1 MLKTAV
7 DTNINLKVANVY
19 KPLWKNAKRRNYI
32 YGGRGS
38 GKSHDVAEYCLFR
51 AYQAK
56 IKVLCTRELQNS
68 IADSVYSLLKNKI
81 TDMKLDFFF
90 TVYKDRIV
98 GNNGSEFIFKGI
110 HNNVSE
116 IKSME
121 NISIAWLEESQS
133 LSRESID
140 VIVPTIRA
148 PGSILIFT
156 FNPYKDNDPIYME
169 MKNATEDDLV
179 IKANYSDNPWFPEEL
194 RLEMER
200 DKKNDYQKYLWVWEG
215 ECLGLSD
222 AQIFRGKYVIENFE
236 TPKNADFHFGADW
249 GFACLEGNT
258 LVTTNKGLKKLRDI
272 KVGDHVL
279 TRQGYKKVLATK
291 NKGLKKVF
299 DLDCGYGK
307 RIIVTGDHKIYTSDG
322 WKRVDELGARET
334 LCETKLSLMGAFIN
348 AIRTVS
354 TRIISTGKKAKTEKT
369 AYASFTG
376 IFTNIIKGLFLKVT
390 SFTTLTV
397 ILLITVLKT
406 LCALPL
412 LSIVSSIS
420 SLNFT
425 KKKLQLQDDCT
436 DIQKRTGQNEE
447 KNQSLL
453 YKLKEE
459 YAKNVEKALQ
469 LRTYIKSFVVQSA
482 ENTVIK
488 EIAKKSVLVKY
499 AVKSL
504 WQQLTN
510 TKKLVLK
517 NVHINL
523 QPLTEEREVFD
534 IAVEDCHEFVANGVL
549 VHNCDPTTLVRSF
562 IVGNDLYIDMCAGKV
577 GCDLEDTPSLFNEVQ
592 GSSIYP
598 IYADSARPET
608 ISFMRSKHYNV
619 IAAEKWNGSVE
630 DGIQYLRSFSCI
642 HIHERCK
649 AVAEEFDLYQYKVDR
664 QTGEVLRVPVDKFN
678 HYIDAIRYSLTV
690 SMRSANNGKVYD
702 NFRVENICKD
712 ERASGD
718 VYLGTFALPGRILW
732 VSACVISGEIKIL
745 DAFSQSVIDFKA
757 VKDKYPDCN
766 LVWMPYTTLKDI
778 QQNYVDDC
786 VDNDIEPA
794 VPGILPAEGEGTKLV
809 NDLFDRH
816 SLSIMES
823 AWTLISCLNERVFLA
838 DGKIERSSKEQENAR
853 FCKTFEYLVWRIMG
867 RLQNE

>member
-51 AYQAK
+51 AYQSK

-81 TDMKLDFFF
+81 VDMHLDFFF

-222 AQIFRGKYVIENFE
+222 AQIFRGKYVVENFE

-249 GFACLEGNT
+249 GFAN
-258 LVTTNKGLKKLRDI
+258 
-272 KVGDHVL
+272 
-279 TRQGYKKVLATK
+279 
-291 NKGLKKVF
+291 
-299 DLDCGYGK
+299 
-307 RIIVTGDHKIYTSDG
+307 
-322 WKRVDELGARET
+322 
-334 LCETKLSLMGAFIN
+334 
-348 AIRTVS
+348 
-354 TRIISTGKKAKTEKT
+354 
-369 AYASFTG
+369 
-376 IFTNIIKGLFLKVT
+376 
-390 SFTTLTV
+390 
-397 ILLITVLKT
+397 
-406 LCALPL
+406 
-412 LSIVSSIS
+412 
-420 SLNFT
+420 
-425 KKKLQLQDDCT
+425 
-436 DIQKRTGQNEE
+436 
-447 KNQSLL
+447 
-453 YKLKEE
+453 
-459 YAKNVEKALQ
+459 
-469 LRTYIKSFVVQSA
+469 
-482 ENTVIK
+482 
-488 EIAKKSVLVKY
+488 
-499 AVKSL
+499 
-504 WQQLTN
+504 
-510 TKKLVLK
+510 
-517 NVHINL
+517 
-523 QPLTEEREVFD
+523 
-534 IAVEDCHEFVANGVL
+534 
-549 VHNCDPTTLVRSF
+549 DPTTLVRSF

-664 QTGEVLRVPVDKFN
+664 QTGEVLRIPVDKFN

-690 SMRSANNGKVYD
+690 PMRSANNGKVYD

-712 ERASGD
+712 EKASGD

-766 LVWMPYTTLKDI
+766 LIWMPYTTLKDI

-853 FCKTFEYLVWRIMG
+853 FCRTFEYLVWRIMG

>member
-19 KPLWKNAKRRNYI
+19 KPLWKNARRRNYI

-51 AYQAK
+51 AYQSK

-81 TDMKLDFFF
+81 TDMHLDFFF

-156 FNPYKDNDPIYME
+156 FNPYKDNDPIYVE

-222 AQIFRGKYVIENFE
+222 AQIFRGKYVVENFE

-249 GFACLEGNT
+249 GFAN
-258 LVTTNKGLKKLRDI
+258 
-272 KVGDHVL
+272 
-279 TRQGYKKVLATK
+279 
-291 NKGLKKVF
+291 
-299 DLDCGYGK
+299 
-307 RIIVTGDHKIYTSDG
+307 
-322 WKRVDELGARET
+322 
-334 LCETKLSLMGAFIN
+334 
-348 AIRTVS
+348 
-354 TRIISTGKKAKTEKT
+354 
-369 AYASFTG
+369 
-376 IFTNIIKGLFLKVT
+376 
-390 SFTTLTV
+390 
-397 ILLITVLKT
+397 
-406 LCALPL
+406 
-412 LSIVSSIS
+412 
-420 SLNFT
+420 
-425 KKKLQLQDDCT
+425 
-436 DIQKRTGQNEE
+436 
-447 KNQSLL
+447 
-453 YKLKEE
+453 
-459 YAKNVEKALQ
+459 
-469 LRTYIKSFVVQSA
+469 
-482 ENTVIK
+482 
-488 EIAKKSVLVKY
+488 
-499 AVKSL
+499 
-504 WQQLTN
+504 
-510 TKKLVLK
+510 
-517 NVHINL
+517 
-523 QPLTEEREVFD
+523 
-534 IAVEDCHEFVANGVL
+534 
-549 VHNCDPTTLVRSF
+549 DPTTLVRSF

-664 QTGEVLRVPVDKFN
+664 QTGEVLRIPVDKFN

-690 SMRSANNGKVYD
+690 PMRSANNGKVYD
-702 NFRVENICKD
+702 NFRIENICKD
-712 ERASGD
+712 EKASGD

-778 QQNYVDDC
+778 QQNYVYDC

-823 AWTLISCLNERVFLA
+823 AWTVISCLNERVFLA
-838 DGKIERSSKEQENAR
+838 DGKIERSSKEQENTR
-853 FCKTFEYLVWRIMG
+853 FCRTFEYLVWRIMG

>member
-51 AYQAK
+51 AYQSK

-222 AQIFRGKYVIENFE
+222 AQIFRGKYVVENFE

-249 GFACLEGNT
+249 GFAN
-258 LVTTNKGLKKLRDI
+258 
-272 KVGDHVL
+272 
-279 TRQGYKKVLATK
+279 
-291 NKGLKKVF
+291 
-299 DLDCGYGK
+299 
-307 RIIVTGDHKIYTSDG
+307 
-322 WKRVDELGARET
+322 
-334 LCETKLSLMGAFIN
+334 
-348 AIRTVS
+348 
-354 TRIISTGKKAKTEKT
+354 
-369 AYASFTG
+369 
-376 IFTNIIKGLFLKVT
+376 
-390 SFTTLTV
+390 
-397 ILLITVLKT
+397 
-406 LCALPL
+406 
-412 LSIVSSIS
+412 
-420 SLNFT
+420 
-425 KKKLQLQDDCT
+425 
-436 DIQKRTGQNEE
+436 
-447 KNQSLL
+447 
-453 YKLKEE
+453 
-459 YAKNVEKALQ
+459 
-469 LRTYIKSFVVQSA
+469 
-482 ENTVIK
+482 
-488 EIAKKSVLVKY
+488 
-499 AVKSL
+499 
-504 WQQLTN
+504 
-510 TKKLVLK
+510 
-517 NVHINL
+517 
-523 QPLTEEREVFD
+523 
-534 IAVEDCHEFVANGVL
+534 
-549 VHNCDPTTLVRSF
+549 DPTTLVRSF

-649 AVAEEFDLYQYKVDR
+649 AIAEEFDLYQYKVDR
-664 QTGEVLRVPVDKFN
+664 QTGEVLRIPVDKFN

-690 SMRSANNGKVYD
+690 PMRSANNGKVYD

-809 NDLFDRH
+809 NDLFNRH

>member
-1 MLKTAV
+1 M
-7 DTNINLKVANVY
+7 
-19 KPLWKNAKRRNYI
+19 
-32 YGGRGS
+32 
-38 GKSHDVAEYCLFR
+38 H
-51 AYQAK
+51 
-56 IKVLCTRELQNS
+56 
-68 IADSVYSLLKNKI
+68 
-81 TDMKLDFFF
+81 LDFFF

-222 AQIFRGKYVIENFE
+222 AQIFRGKYVVENFE

-249 GFACLEGNT
+249 GFAN
-258 LVTTNKGLKKLRDI
+258 
-272 KVGDHVL
+272 
-279 TRQGYKKVLATK
+279 
-291 NKGLKKVF
+291 
-299 DLDCGYGK
+299 
-307 RIIVTGDHKIYTSDG
+307 
-322 WKRVDELGARET
+322 
-334 LCETKLSLMGAFIN
+334 
-348 AIRTVS
+348 
-354 TRIISTGKKAKTEKT
+354 
-369 AYASFTG
+369 
-376 IFTNIIKGLFLKVT
+376 
-390 SFTTLTV
+390 
-397 ILLITVLKT
+397 
-406 LCALPL
+406 
-412 LSIVSSIS
+412 
-420 SLNFT
+420 
-425 KKKLQLQDDCT
+425 
-436 DIQKRTGQNEE
+436 
-447 KNQSLL
+447 
-453 YKLKEE
+453 
-459 YAKNVEKALQ
+459 
-469 LRTYIKSFVVQSA
+469 
-482 ENTVIK
+482 
-488 EIAKKSVLVKY
+488 
-499 AVKSL
+499 
-504 WQQLTN
+504 
-510 TKKLVLK
+510 
-517 NVHINL
+517 
-523 QPLTEEREVFD
+523 
-534 IAVEDCHEFVANGVL
+534 
-549 VHNCDPTTLVRSF
+549 DPTTLVRSF

-664 QTGEVLRVPVDKFN
+664 QTGEVLRIPVDKFN

-690 SMRSANNGKVYD
+690 PMRSANNGKVYD

-712 ERASGD
+712 EKASGD

-838 DGKIERSSKEQENAR
+838 DGKIERSSKEQENTR
-853 FCKTFEYLVWRIMG
+853 YCRLFEYLTWRIMG

>member
-51 AYQAK
+51 AYQSK

-81 TDMKLDFFF
+81 TDMHLDFFF

-222 AQIFRGKYVIENFE
+222 AQIFRGKYVVENFE

-249 GFACLEGNT
+249 GFAN
-258 LVTTNKGLKKLRDI
+258 
-272 KVGDHVL
+272 
-279 TRQGYKKVLATK
+279 
-291 NKGLKKVF
+291 
-299 DLDCGYGK
+299 
-307 RIIVTGDHKIYTSDG
+307 
-322 WKRVDELGARET
+322 
-334 LCETKLSLMGAFIN
+334 
-348 AIRTVS
+348 
-354 TRIISTGKKAKTEKT
+354 
-369 AYASFTG
+369 
-376 IFTNIIKGLFLKVT
+376 
-390 SFTTLTV
+390 
-397 ILLITVLKT
+397 
-406 LCALPL
+406 
-412 LSIVSSIS
+412 
-420 SLNFT
+420 
-425 KKKLQLQDDCT
+425 
-436 DIQKRTGQNEE
+436 
-447 KNQSLL
+447 
-453 YKLKEE
+453 
-459 YAKNVEKALQ
+459 
-469 LRTYIKSFVVQSA
+469 
-482 ENTVIK
+482 
-488 EIAKKSVLVKY
+488 
-499 AVKSL
+499 
-504 WQQLTN
+504 
-510 TKKLVLK
+510 
-517 NVHINL
+517 
-523 QPLTEEREVFD
+523 
-534 IAVEDCHEFVANGVL
+534 
-549 VHNCDPTTLVRSF
+549 DPTTLVRSF

-630 DGIQYLRSFSCI
+630 DGVQYLRSFSCI

-664 QTGEVLRVPVDKFN
+664 QTGEVLRIPVDKFN

-690 SMRSANNGKVYD
+690 PMRSANNGKVYD

-712 ERASGD
+712 EKASGD

-745 DAFSQSVIDFKA
+745 DAFSQSVIDFKT

-766 LVWMPYTTLKDI
+766 LIWMPYTTLKDI
-778 QQNYVDDC
+778 QQNYVEDC

-838 DGKIERSSKEQENAR
+838 DGKIERSSKEQENTR
-853 FCKTFEYLVWRIMG
+853 YCRLFEYLTWRIMG

>member
-51 AYQAK
+51 AYQSK

-222 AQIFRGKYVIENFE
+222 AQIFRGKYVVENFE

-249 GFACLEGNT
+249 GFAN
-258 LVTTNKGLKKLRDI
+258 
-272 KVGDHVL
+272 
-279 TRQGYKKVLATK
+279 
-291 NKGLKKVF
+291 
-299 DLDCGYGK
+299 
-307 RIIVTGDHKIYTSDG
+307 
-322 WKRVDELGARET
+322 
-334 LCETKLSLMGAFIN
+334 
-348 AIRTVS
+348 
-354 TRIISTGKKAKTEKT
+354 
-369 AYASFTG
+369 
-376 IFTNIIKGLFLKVT
+376 
-390 SFTTLTV
+390 
-397 ILLITVLKT
+397 
-406 LCALPL
+406 
-412 LSIVSSIS
+412 
-420 SLNFT
+420 
-425 KKKLQLQDDCT
+425 
-436 DIQKRTGQNEE
+436 
-447 KNQSLL
+447 
-453 YKLKEE
+453 
-459 YAKNVEKALQ
+459 
-469 LRTYIKSFVVQSA
+469 
-482 ENTVIK
+482 
-488 EIAKKSVLVKY
+488 
-499 AVKSL
+499 
-504 WQQLTN
+504 
-510 TKKLVLK
+510 
-517 NVHINL
+517 
-523 QPLTEEREVFD
+523 
-534 IAVEDCHEFVANGVL
+534 
-549 VHNCDPTTLVRSF
+549 DPTTLVRSF

-690 SMRSANNGKVYD
+690 PMRSANNGKVYD

-838 DGKIERSSKEQENAR
+838 DGKIERSSKEQENTR
-853 FCKTFEYLVWRIMG
+853 YCRLFEYLTWRIMG

>member
-7 DTNINLKVANVY
+7 DTNINLKVANIY

-51 AYQAK
+51 AYQSK

-81 TDMKLDFFF
+81 TDMHLDFFF

-222 AQIFRGKYVIENFE
+222 AQIFRGKYVVENFE

-249 GFACLEGNT
+249 GFAN
-258 LVTTNKGLKKLRDI
+258 
-272 KVGDHVL
+272 
-279 TRQGYKKVLATK
+279 
-291 NKGLKKVF
+291 
-299 DLDCGYGK
+299 
-307 RIIVTGDHKIYTSDG
+307 
-322 WKRVDELGARET
+322 
-334 LCETKLSLMGAFIN
+334 
-348 AIRTVS
+348 
-354 TRIISTGKKAKTEKT
+354 
-369 AYASFTG
+369 
-376 IFTNIIKGLFLKVT
+376 
-390 SFTTLTV
+390 
-397 ILLITVLKT
+397 
-406 LCALPL
+406 
-412 LSIVSSIS
+412 
-420 SLNFT
+420 
-425 KKKLQLQDDCT
+425 
-436 DIQKRTGQNEE
+436 
-447 KNQSLL
+447 
-453 YKLKEE
+453 
-459 YAKNVEKALQ
+459 
-469 LRTYIKSFVVQSA
+469 
-482 ENTVIK
+482 
-488 EIAKKSVLVKY
+488 
-499 AVKSL
+499 
-504 WQQLTN
+504 
-510 TKKLVLK
+510 
-517 NVHINL
+517 
-523 QPLTEEREVFD
+523 
-534 IAVEDCHEFVANGVL
+534 
-549 VHNCDPTTLVRSF
+549 DPTTLVRSF

-664 QTGEVLRVPVDKFN
+664 QTGEVLRIPVDKFN

-690 SMRSANNGKVYD
+690 PMRSANNGKVYD

-712 ERASGD
+712 EKASGD

-766 LVWMPYTTLKDI
+766 LIWMPYTTLKDI

-838 DGKIERSSKEQENAR
+838 DGKIERSSKEQENTR
-853 FCKTFEYLVWRIMG
+853 YCRLFEYLTWRIMG

>member
-51 AYQAK
+51 AYQKK

-81 TDMKLDFFF
+81 ADMKLDFFF

-156 FNPYKDNDPIYME
+156 FNPYKDNDPIYVE

-222 AQIFRGKYVIENFE
+222 AQIFRGKYVVENFE

-249 GFACLEGNT
+249 GFAN
-258 LVTTNKGLKKLRDI
+258 
-272 KVGDHVL
+272 
-279 TRQGYKKVLATK
+279 
-291 NKGLKKVF
+291 
-299 DLDCGYGK
+299 
-307 RIIVTGDHKIYTSDG
+307 
-322 WKRVDELGARET
+322 
-334 LCETKLSLMGAFIN
+334 
-348 AIRTVS
+348 
-354 TRIISTGKKAKTEKT
+354 
-369 AYASFTG
+369 
-376 IFTNIIKGLFLKVT
+376 
-390 SFTTLTV
+390 
-397 ILLITVLKT
+397 
-406 LCALPL
+406 
-412 LSIVSSIS
+412 
-420 SLNFT
+420 
-425 KKKLQLQDDCT
+425 
-436 DIQKRTGQNEE
+436 
-447 KNQSLL
+447 
-453 YKLKEE
+453 
-459 YAKNVEKALQ
+459 
-469 LRTYIKSFVVQSA
+469 
-482 ENTVIK
+482 
-488 EIAKKSVLVKY
+488 
-499 AVKSL
+499 
-504 WQQLTN
+504 
-510 TKKLVLK
+510 
-517 NVHINL
+517 
-523 QPLTEEREVFD
+523 
-534 IAVEDCHEFVANGVL
+534 
-549 VHNCDPTTLVRSF
+549 DPTTLVRSF

-649 AVAEEFDLYQYKVDR
+649 AVAEEFDLYQYKVDK
-664 QTGEVLRVPVDKFN
+664 QTGEVLRIPVDKFN

-690 SMRSANNGKVYD
+690 PMRSANNGKVYD

-712 ERASGD
+712 EKASGD

-745 DAFSQSVIDFKA
+745 DAFSQSVIDFKT
-757 VKDKYPDCN
+757 VKEKYPDCN
-766 LVWMPYTTLKDI
+766 LIWMPYTTLKDI

-838 DGKIERSSKEQENAR
+838 DGKIERSSKEQENTR
-853 FCKTFEYLVWRIMG
+853 FCRTFEYLVWRIMG

>member
-81 TDMKLDFFF
+81 TDMHLDFFF

-156 FNPYKDNDPIYME
+156 FNPYKDNDPIYVE

-249 GFACLEGNT
+249 GFAN
-258 LVTTNKGLKKLRDI
+258 
-272 KVGDHVL
+272 
-279 TRQGYKKVLATK
+279 
-291 NKGLKKVF
+291 
-299 DLDCGYGK
+299 
-307 RIIVTGDHKIYTSDG
+307 
-322 WKRVDELGARET
+322 
-334 LCETKLSLMGAFIN
+334 
-348 AIRTVS
+348 
-354 TRIISTGKKAKTEKT
+354 
-369 AYASFTG
+369 
-376 IFTNIIKGLFLKVT
+376 
-390 SFTTLTV
+390 
-397 ILLITVLKT
+397 
-406 LCALPL
+406 
-412 LSIVSSIS
+412 
-420 SLNFT
+420 
-425 KKKLQLQDDCT
+425 
-436 DIQKRTGQNEE
+436 
-447 KNQSLL
+447 
-453 YKLKEE
+453 
-459 YAKNVEKALQ
+459 
-469 LRTYIKSFVVQSA
+469 
-482 ENTVIK
+482 
-488 EIAKKSVLVKY
+488 
-499 AVKSL
+499 
-504 WQQLTN
+504 
-510 TKKLVLK
+510 
-517 NVHINL
+517 
-523 QPLTEEREVFD
+523 
-534 IAVEDCHEFVANGVL
+534 
-549 VHNCDPTTLVRSF
+549 DPTTIVRSF

-664 QTGEVLRVPVDKFN
+664 QTGEVLRIPIDKFN

-690 SMRSANNGKVYD
+690 PMRSANNGKVYD

-809 NDLFDRH
+809 NDLFNRH

>member
-19 KPLWKNAKRRNYI
+19 KPLWKSAKRRNYI

-51 AYQAK
+51 AYQSK

-249 GFACLEGNT
+249 GFAN
-258 LVTTNKGLKKLRDI
+258 
-272 KVGDHVL
+272 
-279 TRQGYKKVLATK
+279 
-291 NKGLKKVF
+291 
-299 DLDCGYGK
+299 
-307 RIIVTGDHKIYTSDG
+307 
-322 WKRVDELGARET
+322 
-334 LCETKLSLMGAFIN
+334 
-348 AIRTVS
+348 
-354 TRIISTGKKAKTEKT
+354 
-369 AYASFTG
+369 
-376 IFTNIIKGLFLKVT
+376 
-390 SFTTLTV
+390 
-397 ILLITVLKT
+397 
-406 LCALPL
+406 
-412 LSIVSSIS
+412 
-420 SLNFT
+420 
-425 KKKLQLQDDCT
+425 
-436 DIQKRTGQNEE
+436 
-447 KNQSLL
+447 
-453 YKLKEE
+453 
-459 YAKNVEKALQ
+459 
-469 LRTYIKSFVVQSA
+469 
-482 ENTVIK
+482 
-488 EIAKKSVLVKY
+488 
-499 AVKSL
+499 
-504 WQQLTN
+504 
-510 TKKLVLK
+510 
-517 NVHINL
+517 
-523 QPLTEEREVFD
+523 
-534 IAVEDCHEFVANGVL
+534 
-549 VHNCDPTTLVRSF
+549 DPTTLVRSF

-664 QTGEVLRVPVDKFN
+664 QTGEVLRIPVDKFN

-690 SMRSANNGKVYD
+690 PMRSANNGKVYD

-712 ERASGD
+712 EKASGD

>member
-51 AYQAK
+51 AYQSK

-81 TDMKLDFFF
+81 TDMHLDFFF

-222 AQIFRGKYVIENFE
+222 AQIFRGKYVVENFE

-249 GFACLEGNT
+249 GFAN
-258 LVTTNKGLKKLRDI
+258 
-272 KVGDHVL
+272 
-279 TRQGYKKVLATK
+279 
-291 NKGLKKVF
+291 
-299 DLDCGYGK
+299 
-307 RIIVTGDHKIYTSDG
+307 
-322 WKRVDELGARET
+322 
-334 LCETKLSLMGAFIN
+334 
-348 AIRTVS
+348 
-354 TRIISTGKKAKTEKT
+354 
-369 AYASFTG
+369 
-376 IFTNIIKGLFLKVT
+376 
-390 SFTTLTV
+390 
-397 ILLITVLKT
+397 
-406 LCALPL
+406 
-412 LSIVSSIS
+412 
-420 SLNFT
+420 
-425 KKKLQLQDDCT
+425 
-436 DIQKRTGQNEE
+436 
-447 KNQSLL
+447 
-453 YKLKEE
+453 
-459 YAKNVEKALQ
+459 
-469 LRTYIKSFVVQSA
+469 
-482 ENTVIK
+482 
-488 EIAKKSVLVKY
+488 
-499 AVKSL
+499 
-504 WQQLTN
+504 
-510 TKKLVLK
+510 
-517 NVHINL
+517 
-523 QPLTEEREVFD
+523 
-534 IAVEDCHEFVANGVL
+534 
-549 VHNCDPTTLVRSF
+549 DPTTLVRSF

-664 QTGEVLRVPVDKFN
+664 QTGEVLRIPVDKFN

-690 SMRSANNGKVYD
+690 PMRSANNGKVYD

-766 LVWMPYTTLKDI
+766 LIWMPYTTLKDI

-853 FCKTFEYLVWRIMG
+853 FCKVFEYLVWRIMG
-867 RLQNE
+867 RLQE

>member
-222 AQIFRGKYVIENFE
+222 AQIFRGKYVVENFE

-249 GFACLEGNT
+249 GFAN
-258 LVTTNKGLKKLRDI
+258 
-272 KVGDHVL
+272 
-279 TRQGYKKVLATK
+279 
-291 NKGLKKVF
+291 
-299 DLDCGYGK
+299 
-307 RIIVTGDHKIYTSDG
+307 
-322 WKRVDELGARET
+322 
-334 LCETKLSLMGAFIN
+334 
-348 AIRTVS
+348 
-354 TRIISTGKKAKTEKT
+354 
-369 AYASFTG
+369 
-376 IFTNIIKGLFLKVT
+376 
-390 SFTTLTV
+390 
-397 ILLITVLKT
+397 
-406 LCALPL
+406 
-412 LSIVSSIS
+412 
-420 SLNFT
+420 
-425 KKKLQLQDDCT
+425 
-436 DIQKRTGQNEE
+436 
-447 KNQSLL
+447 
-453 YKLKEE
+453 
-459 YAKNVEKALQ
+459 
-469 LRTYIKSFVVQSA
+469 
-482 ENTVIK
+482 
-488 EIAKKSVLVKY
+488 
-499 AVKSL
+499 
-504 WQQLTN
+504 
-510 TKKLVLK
+510 
-517 NVHINL
+517 
-523 QPLTEEREVFD
+523 
-534 IAVEDCHEFVANGVL
+534 
-549 VHNCDPTTLVRSF
+549 DPTTLVRSF
-562 IVGNDLYIDMCAGKV
+562 IVGNDLYIDMCAGKI

-690 SMRSANNGKVYD
+690 PMRSANNGKVYD

-838 DGKIERSSKEQENAR
+838 DGKIERSSKEQENTR
-853 FCKTFEYLVWRIMG
+853 YCRLFEYLTWRIMG

>member
-51 AYQAK
+51 AYQSK

-156 FNPYKDNDPIYME
+156 FNPYKDNDPIYVE

-222 AQIFRGKYVIENFE
+222 AQIFRGKYVVENFE

-249 GFACLEGNT
+249 GFAN
-258 LVTTNKGLKKLRDI
+258 
-272 KVGDHVL
+272 
-279 TRQGYKKVLATK
+279 
-291 NKGLKKVF
+291 
-299 DLDCGYGK
+299 
-307 RIIVTGDHKIYTSDG
+307 
-322 WKRVDELGARET
+322 
-334 LCETKLSLMGAFIN
+334 
-348 AIRTVS
+348 
-354 TRIISTGKKAKTEKT
+354 
-369 AYASFTG
+369 
-376 IFTNIIKGLFLKVT
+376 
-390 SFTTLTV
+390 
-397 ILLITVLKT
+397 
-406 LCALPL
+406 
-412 LSIVSSIS
+412 
-420 SLNFT
+420 
-425 KKKLQLQDDCT
+425 
-436 DIQKRTGQNEE
+436 
-447 KNQSLL
+447 
-453 YKLKEE
+453 
-459 YAKNVEKALQ
+459 
-469 LRTYIKSFVVQSA
+469 
-482 ENTVIK
+482 
-488 EIAKKSVLVKY
+488 
-499 AVKSL
+499 
-504 WQQLTN
+504 
-510 TKKLVLK
+510 
-517 NVHINL
+517 
-523 QPLTEEREVFD
+523 
-534 IAVEDCHEFVANGVL
+534 
-549 VHNCDPTTLVRSF
+549 DPTTLVRSF

-664 QTGEVLRVPVDKFN
+664 QTGEVLRVPIDKFN

-690 SMRSANNGKVYD
+690 PMRSANNGKVYD

-712 ERASGD
+712 ERSSGD

-838 DGKIERSSKEQENAR
+838 DGKIERSSKEQENTR
-853 FCKTFEYLVWRIMG
+853 YCRLFEYLTWRIMG

>member
-51 AYQAK
+51 AYQKK

-81 TDMKLDFFF
+81 ADMKLDFFF

-156 FNPYKDNDPIYME
+156 FNPYKDNDPIYVE

-179 IKANYSDNPWFPEEL
+179 IKANYSDNPWFPEDL

-222 AQIFRGKYVIENFE
+222 AQIFRGKYVVENFE

-249 GFACLEGNT
+249 GFAN
-258 LVTTNKGLKKLRDI
+258 
-272 KVGDHVL
+272 
-279 TRQGYKKVLATK
+279 
-291 NKGLKKVF
+291 
-299 DLDCGYGK
+299 
-307 RIIVTGDHKIYTSDG
+307 
-322 WKRVDELGARET
+322 
-334 LCETKLSLMGAFIN
+334 
-348 AIRTVS
+348 
-354 TRIISTGKKAKTEKT
+354 
-369 AYASFTG
+369 
-376 IFTNIIKGLFLKVT
+376 
-390 SFTTLTV
+390 
-397 ILLITVLKT
+397 
-406 LCALPL
+406 
-412 LSIVSSIS
+412 
-420 SLNFT
+420 
-425 KKKLQLQDDCT
+425 
-436 DIQKRTGQNEE
+436 
-447 KNQSLL
+447 
-453 YKLKEE
+453 
-459 YAKNVEKALQ
+459 
-469 LRTYIKSFVVQSA
+469 
-482 ENTVIK
+482 
-488 EIAKKSVLVKY
+488 
-499 AVKSL
+499 
-504 WQQLTN
+504 
-510 TKKLVLK
+510 
-517 NVHINL
+517 
-523 QPLTEEREVFD
+523 
-534 IAVEDCHEFVANGVL
+534 
-549 VHNCDPTTLVRSF
+549 DPTTLVRSF

-664 QTGEVLRVPVDKFN
+664 QTGEVLRIPVDKFN

-690 SMRSANNGKVYD
+690 PMRSANNGKVYD

-809 NDLFDRH
+809 NDLFNRH

-838 DGKIERSSKEQENAR
+838 DGKIERSSKEQENTR
-853 FCKTFEYLVWRIMG
+853 FCRTFEYLVWRIMG

>member
-51 AYQAK
+51 AYQSK

-81 TDMKLDFFF
+81 VDMHLDFFF

-222 AQIFRGKYVIENFE
+222 AQIFRGKYVVENFE

-249 GFACLEGNT
+249 GFAN
-258 LVTTNKGLKKLRDI
+258 
-272 KVGDHVL
+272 
-279 TRQGYKKVLATK
+279 
-291 NKGLKKVF
+291 
-299 DLDCGYGK
+299 
-307 RIIVTGDHKIYTSDG
+307 
-322 WKRVDELGARET
+322 
-334 LCETKLSLMGAFIN
+334 
-348 AIRTVS
+348 
-354 TRIISTGKKAKTEKT
+354 
-369 AYASFTG
+369 
-376 IFTNIIKGLFLKVT
+376 
-390 SFTTLTV
+390 
-397 ILLITVLKT
+397 
-406 LCALPL
+406 
-412 LSIVSSIS
+412 
-420 SLNFT
+420 
-425 KKKLQLQDDCT
+425 
-436 DIQKRTGQNEE
+436 
-447 KNQSLL
+447 
-453 YKLKEE
+453 
-459 YAKNVEKALQ
+459 
-469 LRTYIKSFVVQSA
+469 
-482 ENTVIK
+482 
-488 EIAKKSVLVKY
+488 
-499 AVKSL
+499 
-504 WQQLTN
+504 
-510 TKKLVLK
+510 
-517 NVHINL
+517 
-523 QPLTEEREVFD
+523 
-534 IAVEDCHEFVANGVL
+534 
-549 VHNCDPTTLVRSF
+549 DPTTLVRSF

-664 QTGEVLRVPVDKFN
+664 QTGEVLRIPVDKFN

-690 SMRSANNGKVYD
+690 PMRSANNGKVYD

-712 ERASGD
+712 EKASGD

-745 DAFSQSVIDFKA
+745 DAFSQSVIDFKS

-766 LVWMPYTTLKDI
+766 LIWMPYTTLKDI

-838 DGKIERSSKEQENAR
+838 DGKIERSSKEQENTR
-853 FCKTFEYLVWRIMG
+853 FCRTFEYLVWRIMG

>member
-7 DTNINLKVANVY
+7 DTDIQLHVAKVY
-19 KPLWKNAKRRNYI
+19 KPLWVNAKRRNYI

-51 AYQAK
+51 ARQDK

-81 TDMKLDFFF
+81 TDMHLDYFF

-222 AQIFRGKYVIENFE
+222 AQIFRGKYVVENFE

-249 GFACLEGNT
+249 GFAN
-258 LVTTNKGLKKLRDI
+258 
-272 KVGDHVL
+272 
-279 TRQGYKKVLATK
+279 
-291 NKGLKKVF
+291 
-299 DLDCGYGK
+299 
-307 RIIVTGDHKIYTSDG
+307 
-322 WKRVDELGARET
+322 
-334 LCETKLSLMGAFIN
+334 
-348 AIRTVS
+348 
-354 TRIISTGKKAKTEKT
+354 
-369 AYASFTG
+369 
-376 IFTNIIKGLFLKVT
+376 
-390 SFTTLTV
+390 
-397 ILLITVLKT
+397 
-406 LCALPL
+406 
-412 LSIVSSIS
+412 
-420 SLNFT
+420 
-425 KKKLQLQDDCT
+425 
-436 DIQKRTGQNEE
+436 
-447 KNQSLL
+447 
-453 YKLKEE
+453 
-459 YAKNVEKALQ
+459 
-469 LRTYIKSFVVQSA
+469 
-482 ENTVIK
+482 
-488 EIAKKSVLVKY
+488 
-499 AVKSL
+499 
-504 WQQLTN
+504 
-510 TKKLVLK
+510 
-517 NVHINL
+517 
-523 QPLTEEREVFD
+523 
-534 IAVEDCHEFVANGVL
+534 
-549 VHNCDPTTLVRSF
+549 DPTTLVRSF

-664 QTGEVLRVPVDKFN
+664 QTGEVLRIPVDKFN

-690 SMRSANNGKVYD
+690 PMRSANNGKVYD

-712 ERASGD
+712 EKASGD

-766 LVWMPYTTLKDI
+766 LIWMPYTTLKDI

-838 DGKIERSSKEQENAR
+838 DGKIERSSKEQENTR
-853 FCKTFEYLVWRIMG
+853 YCRLFEYLTWRIMG

>member
-51 AYQAK
+51 AYQSK

-81 TDMKLDFFF
+81 TDMHLDFFF

-222 AQIFRGKYVIENFE
+222 AQIFRGKYVVENFE

-249 GFACLEGNT
+249 GFAN
-258 LVTTNKGLKKLRDI
+258 
-272 KVGDHVL
+272 
-279 TRQGYKKVLATK
+279 
-291 NKGLKKVF
+291 
-299 DLDCGYGK
+299 
-307 RIIVTGDHKIYTSDG
+307 
-322 WKRVDELGARET
+322 
-334 LCETKLSLMGAFIN
+334 
-348 AIRTVS
+348 
-354 TRIISTGKKAKTEKT
+354 
-369 AYASFTG
+369 
-376 IFTNIIKGLFLKVT
+376 
-390 SFTTLTV
+390 
-397 ILLITVLKT
+397 
-406 LCALPL
+406 
-412 LSIVSSIS
+412 
-420 SLNFT
+420 
-425 KKKLQLQDDCT
+425 
-436 DIQKRTGQNEE
+436 
-447 KNQSLL
+447 
-453 YKLKEE
+453 
-459 YAKNVEKALQ
+459 
-469 LRTYIKSFVVQSA
+469 
-482 ENTVIK
+482 
-488 EIAKKSVLVKY
+488 
-499 AVKSL
+499 
-504 WQQLTN
+504 
-510 TKKLVLK
+510 
-517 NVHINL
+517 
-523 QPLTEEREVFD
+523 
-534 IAVEDCHEFVANGVL
+534 
-549 VHNCDPTTLVRSF
+549 DPTTLVRSF

-664 QTGEVLRVPVDKFN
+664 QTGEVLRIPVDKFN

-690 SMRSANNGKVYD
+690 PMRSANNGKVYD

-766 LVWMPYTTLKDI
+766 LIWMPYTTLKDI

-838 DGKIERSSKEQENAR
+838 DGKIERSSKEQENTR
-853 FCKTFEYLVWRIMG
+853 FCRTFEYLVWRIMG

>member
-51 AYQAK
+51 AYQSK

-81 TDMKLDFFF
+81 VDMKLDFFF

-156 FNPYKDNDPIYME
+156 FNPYKDNDPIYVE

-249 GFACLEGNT
+249 GFAN
-258 LVTTNKGLKKLRDI
+258 
-272 KVGDHVL
+272 
-279 TRQGYKKVLATK
+279 
-291 NKGLKKVF
+291 
-299 DLDCGYGK
+299 
-307 RIIVTGDHKIYTSDG
+307 
-322 WKRVDELGARET
+322 
-334 LCETKLSLMGAFIN
+334 
-348 AIRTVS
+348 
-354 TRIISTGKKAKTEKT
+354 
-369 AYASFTG
+369 
-376 IFTNIIKGLFLKVT
+376 
-390 SFTTLTV
+390 
-397 ILLITVLKT
+397 
-406 LCALPL
+406 
-412 LSIVSSIS
+412 
-420 SLNFT
+420 
-425 KKKLQLQDDCT
+425 
-436 DIQKRTGQNEE
+436 
-447 KNQSLL
+447 
-453 YKLKEE
+453 
-459 YAKNVEKALQ
+459 
-469 LRTYIKSFVVQSA
+469 
-482 ENTVIK
+482 
-488 EIAKKSVLVKY
+488 
-499 AVKSL
+499 
-504 WQQLTN
+504 
-510 TKKLVLK
+510 
-517 NVHINL
+517 
-523 QPLTEEREVFD
+523 
-534 IAVEDCHEFVANGVL
+534 
-549 VHNCDPTTLVRSF
+549 DPTTIIRSF

-649 AVAEEFDLYQYKVDR
+649 AVAEEFDLYQYKVDK
-664 QTGEVLRVPVDKFN
+664 QTGEVLRIPVDKFN

-690 SMRSANNGKVYD
+690 PMRSANNGKVYD

-712 ERASGD
+712 EKASGD

-745 DAFSQSVIDFKA
+745 DAFSQSVIDFKT
-757 VKDKYPDCN
+757 VKEKYPDCN
-766 LVWMPYTTLKDI
+766 LIWMPYTTLKDI

-838 DGKIERSSKEQENAR
+838 DGKIERSSKEQENTR
-853 FCKTFEYLVWRIMG
+853 FCRTFEYLVWRIMG

>member
-51 AYQAK
+51 AYQSK

-81 TDMKLDFFF
+81 TDMHLDFFF

-222 AQIFRGKYVIENFE
+222 AQIFRGKYVVENFE

-249 GFACLEGNT
+249 GFAN
-258 LVTTNKGLKKLRDI
+258 
-272 KVGDHVL
+272 
-279 TRQGYKKVLATK
+279 
-291 NKGLKKVF
+291 
-299 DLDCGYGK
+299 
-307 RIIVTGDHKIYTSDG
+307 
-322 WKRVDELGARET
+322 
-334 LCETKLSLMGAFIN
+334 
-348 AIRTVS
+348 
-354 TRIISTGKKAKTEKT
+354 
-369 AYASFTG
+369 
-376 IFTNIIKGLFLKVT
+376 
-390 SFTTLTV
+390 
-397 ILLITVLKT
+397 
-406 LCALPL
+406 
-412 LSIVSSIS
+412 
-420 SLNFT
+420 
-425 KKKLQLQDDCT
+425 
-436 DIQKRTGQNEE
+436 
-447 KNQSLL
+447 
-453 YKLKEE
+453 
-459 YAKNVEKALQ
+459 
-469 LRTYIKSFVVQSA
+469 
-482 ENTVIK
+482 
-488 EIAKKSVLVKY
+488 
-499 AVKSL
+499 
-504 WQQLTN
+504 
-510 TKKLVLK
+510 
-517 NVHINL
+517 
-523 QPLTEEREVFD
+523 
-534 IAVEDCHEFVANGVL
+534 
-549 VHNCDPTTLVRSF
+549 DPTTLVRSF

-664 QTGEVLRVPVDKFN
+664 QTGEVLRIPVDKFN

-690 SMRSANNGKVYD
+690 PMRSANNGKVYD

-712 ERASGD
+712 EKASGD

-745 DAFSQSVIDFKA
+745 DAFSQSVIDFKT
-757 VKDKYPDCN
+757 VKEKYPDCN
-766 LVWMPYTTLKDI
+766 LIWMPYTTLKDI

-838 DGKIERSSKEQENAR
+838 DGKIERSSKEQENTR
-853 FCKTFEYLVWRIMG
+853 YCRLFEYLTWRIMG

>member
-51 AYQAK
+51 AYQSK

-81 TDMKLDFFF
+81 TDMHLDFFF

-222 AQIFRGKYVIENFE
+222 AQIFRGKYVVENFE

-249 GFACLEGNT
+249 GFAN
-258 LVTTNKGLKKLRDI
+258 
-272 KVGDHVL
+272 
-279 TRQGYKKVLATK
+279 
-291 NKGLKKVF
+291 
-299 DLDCGYGK
+299 
-307 RIIVTGDHKIYTSDG
+307 
-322 WKRVDELGARET
+322 
-334 LCETKLSLMGAFIN
+334 
-348 AIRTVS
+348 
-354 TRIISTGKKAKTEKT
+354 
-369 AYASFTG
+369 
-376 IFTNIIKGLFLKVT
+376 
-390 SFTTLTV
+390 
-397 ILLITVLKT
+397 
-406 LCALPL
+406 
-412 LSIVSSIS
+412 
-420 SLNFT
+420 
-425 KKKLQLQDDCT
+425 
-436 DIQKRTGQNEE
+436 
-447 KNQSLL
+447 
-453 YKLKEE
+453 
-459 YAKNVEKALQ
+459 
-469 LRTYIKSFVVQSA
+469 
-482 ENTVIK
+482 
-488 EIAKKSVLVKY
+488 
-499 AVKSL
+499 
-504 WQQLTN
+504 
-510 TKKLVLK
+510 
-517 NVHINL
+517 
-523 QPLTEEREVFD
+523 
-534 IAVEDCHEFVANGVL
+534 
-549 VHNCDPTTLVRSF
+549 DPTTLVRSF

-664 QTGEVLRVPVDKFN
+664 QTGEVLRIPVDKFN

-690 SMRSANNGKVYD
+690 PMRSANNGKVYD

-712 ERASGD
+712 EKASGD

-838 DGKIERSSKEQENAR
+838 DGKIERSGKEQENTR
-853 FCKTFEYLVWRIMG
+853 YCRLFEYLVWRIMG

>member
-51 AYQAK
+51 AYQSK

-81 TDMKLDFFF
+81 VDMKLDFFF

-169 MKNATEDDLV
+169 MKNATKDDLV

-222 AQIFRGKYVIENFE
+222 AQIFRGKYVVENFE

-249 GFACLEGNT
+249 GFAN
-258 LVTTNKGLKKLRDI
+258 
-272 KVGDHVL
+272 
-279 TRQGYKKVLATK
+279 
-291 NKGLKKVF
+291 
-299 DLDCGYGK
+299 
-307 RIIVTGDHKIYTSDG
+307 
-322 WKRVDELGARET
+322 
-334 LCETKLSLMGAFIN
+334 
-348 AIRTVS
+348 
-354 TRIISTGKKAKTEKT
+354 
-369 AYASFTG
+369 
-376 IFTNIIKGLFLKVT
+376 
-390 SFTTLTV
+390 
-397 ILLITVLKT
+397 
-406 LCALPL
+406 
-412 LSIVSSIS
+412 
-420 SLNFT
+420 
-425 KKKLQLQDDCT
+425 
-436 DIQKRTGQNEE
+436 
-447 KNQSLL
+447 
-453 YKLKEE
+453 
-459 YAKNVEKALQ
+459 
-469 LRTYIKSFVVQSA
+469 
-482 ENTVIK
+482 
-488 EIAKKSVLVKY
+488 
-499 AVKSL
+499 
-504 WQQLTN
+504 
-510 TKKLVLK
+510 
-517 NVHINL
+517 
-523 QPLTEEREVFD
+523 
-534 IAVEDCHEFVANGVL
+534 
-549 VHNCDPTTLVRSF
+549 DPTTLVRSF

-664 QTGEVLRVPVDKFN
+664 QTGEILRIPVDKFN

-690 SMRSANNGKVYD
+690 PMRSANNGKVYD

-712 ERASGD
+712 ERASGE

-732 VSACVISGEIKIL
+732 VSACVIGGEIKIL
-745 DAFSQSVIDFKA
+745 DAFSQTVIDFKA

-766 LVWMPYTTLKDI
+766 LIWMPYTTLKDI

-838 DGKIERSSKEQENAR
+838 DGKIERSSKEQENTR
-853 FCKTFEYLVWRIMG
+853 YCRLFEYLTWRIMG
-867 RLQNE
+867 RLQNEYE

>member
-51 AYQAK
+51 AYQSK

-81 TDMKLDFFF
+81 VDMHLDFFF

-222 AQIFRGKYVIENFE
+222 AQIFRGKYVVENFE

-249 GFACLEGNT
+249 GFAN
-258 LVTTNKGLKKLRDI
+258 
-272 KVGDHVL
+272 
-279 TRQGYKKVLATK
+279 
-291 NKGLKKVF
+291 
-299 DLDCGYGK
+299 
-307 RIIVTGDHKIYTSDG
+307 
-322 WKRVDELGARET
+322 
-334 LCETKLSLMGAFIN
+334 
-348 AIRTVS
+348 
-354 TRIISTGKKAKTEKT
+354 
-369 AYASFTG
+369 
-376 IFTNIIKGLFLKVT
+376 
-390 SFTTLTV
+390 
-397 ILLITVLKT
+397 
-406 LCALPL
+406 
-412 LSIVSSIS
+412 
-420 SLNFT
+420 
-425 KKKLQLQDDCT
+425 
-436 DIQKRTGQNEE
+436 
-447 KNQSLL
+447 
-453 YKLKEE
+453 
-459 YAKNVEKALQ
+459 
-469 LRTYIKSFVVQSA
+469 
-482 ENTVIK
+482 
-488 EIAKKSVLVKY
+488 
-499 AVKSL
+499 
-504 WQQLTN
+504 
-510 TKKLVLK
+510 
-517 NVHINL
+517 
-523 QPLTEEREVFD
+523 
-534 IAVEDCHEFVANGVL
+534 
-549 VHNCDPTTLVRSF
+549 DPTTLVRSF

-664 QTGEVLRVPVDKFN
+664 QTGEVLRIPVDKFN

-690 SMRSANNGKVYD
+690 PMRSANNGKVYD

-712 ERASGD
+712 EKASGD

-745 DAFSQSVIDFKA
+745 DAFSQSVIDFKT

-766 LVWMPYTTLKDI
+766 LIWMPYTTLKEI

-838 DGKIERSSKEQENAR
+838 DGKIERSSKEQENTR
-853 FCKTFEYLVWRIMG
+853 YCRLFEYLTWRIMG

>member
-51 AYQAK
+51 AYQSK

-81 TDMKLDFFF
+81 VDMKLDFFF

-222 AQIFRGKYVIENFE
+222 AQIFRGKYVVENFE

-249 GFACLEGNT
+249 GFAN
-258 LVTTNKGLKKLRDI
+258 
-272 KVGDHVL
+272 
-279 TRQGYKKVLATK
+279 
-291 NKGLKKVF
+291 
-299 DLDCGYGK
+299 
-307 RIIVTGDHKIYTSDG
+307 
-322 WKRVDELGARET
+322 
-334 LCETKLSLMGAFIN
+334 
-348 AIRTVS
+348 
-354 TRIISTGKKAKTEKT
+354 
-369 AYASFTG
+369 
-376 IFTNIIKGLFLKVT
+376 
-390 SFTTLTV
+390 
-397 ILLITVLKT
+397 
-406 LCALPL
+406 
-412 LSIVSSIS
+412 
-420 SLNFT
+420 
-425 KKKLQLQDDCT
+425 
-436 DIQKRTGQNEE
+436 
-447 KNQSLL
+447 
-453 YKLKEE
+453 
-459 YAKNVEKALQ
+459 
-469 LRTYIKSFVVQSA
+469 
-482 ENTVIK
+482 
-488 EIAKKSVLVKY
+488 
-499 AVKSL
+499 
-504 WQQLTN
+504 
-510 TKKLVLK
+510 
-517 NVHINL
+517 
-523 QPLTEEREVFD
+523 
-534 IAVEDCHEFVANGVL
+534 
-549 VHNCDPTTLVRSF
+549 DPTTLVRSF

-649 AVAEEFDLYQYKVDR
+649 AVVEEFDLYQYKVDR
-664 QTGEVLRVPVDKFN
+664 QTGEVLRIPVDKFN

-690 SMRSANNGKVYD
+690 PMRSANNGKVYD

-712 ERASGD
+712 EKASGD

-745 DAFSQSVIDFKA
+745 DAFSQTVIDFKT

-766 LVWMPYTTLKDI
+766 LIWMPYTTLKDI

-838 DGKIERSSKEQENAR
+838 DGKIERSSKEQENTR
-853 FCKTFEYLVWRIMG
+853 YCRLFEYLTWRIMG

>member
-7 DTNINLKVANVY
+7 DTNINLNVANVY

-51 AYQAK
+51 AYQSK

-81 TDMKLDFFF
+81 TDMHLDFFF

-249 GFACLEGNT
+249 GFAN
-258 LVTTNKGLKKLRDI
+258 
-272 KVGDHVL
+272 
-279 TRQGYKKVLATK
+279 
-291 NKGLKKVF
+291 
-299 DLDCGYGK
+299 
-307 RIIVTGDHKIYTSDG
+307 
-322 WKRVDELGARET
+322 
-334 LCETKLSLMGAFIN
+334 
-348 AIRTVS
+348 
-354 TRIISTGKKAKTEKT
+354 
-369 AYASFTG
+369 
-376 IFTNIIKGLFLKVT
+376 
-390 SFTTLTV
+390 
-397 ILLITVLKT
+397 
-406 LCALPL
+406 
-412 LSIVSSIS
+412 
-420 SLNFT
+420 
-425 KKKLQLQDDCT
+425 
-436 DIQKRTGQNEE
+436 
-447 KNQSLL
+447 
-453 YKLKEE
+453 
-459 YAKNVEKALQ
+459 
-469 LRTYIKSFVVQSA
+469 
-482 ENTVIK
+482 
-488 EIAKKSVLVKY
+488 
-499 AVKSL
+499 
-504 WQQLTN
+504 
-510 TKKLVLK
+510 
-517 NVHINL
+517 
-523 QPLTEEREVFD
+523 
-534 IAVEDCHEFVANGVL
+534 
-549 VHNCDPTTLVRSF
+549 DPTTLVRSF

-664 QTGEVLRVPVDKFN
+664 QTGEVLRIPVDKFN

-690 SMRSANNGKVYD
+690 PMRSANNGKVYD

-712 ERASGD
+712 EKANGD

-745 DAFSQSVIDFKA
+745 DAFSQSVIDFKT

-766 LVWMPYTTLKDI
+766 LIWMPYTTLKDI

-838 DGKIERSSKEQENAR
+838 DGKIERSSKEQENTR
-853 FCKTFEYLVWRIMG
+853 YCRLFEYLTWRIMG

>member
-51 AYQAK
+51 AYQSK

-81 TDMKLDFFF
+81 TDMHLDFFF

-148 PGSILIFT
+148 PGSIIIFT

-179 IKANYSDNPWFPEEL
+179 IKANYSANPWFPEEL

-222 AQIFRGKYVIENFE
+222 AQIFRGKYVVENFE

-249 GFACLEGNT
+249 GFAN
-258 LVTTNKGLKKLRDI
+258 
-272 KVGDHVL
+272 
-279 TRQGYKKVLATK
+279 
-291 NKGLKKVF
+291 
-299 DLDCGYGK
+299 
-307 RIIVTGDHKIYTSDG
+307 
-322 WKRVDELGARET
+322 
-334 LCETKLSLMGAFIN
+334 
-348 AIRTVS
+348 
-354 TRIISTGKKAKTEKT
+354 
-369 AYASFTG
+369 
-376 IFTNIIKGLFLKVT
+376 
-390 SFTTLTV
+390 
-397 ILLITVLKT
+397 
-406 LCALPL
+406 
-412 LSIVSSIS
+412 
-420 SLNFT
+420 
-425 KKKLQLQDDCT
+425 
-436 DIQKRTGQNEE
+436 
-447 KNQSLL
+447 
-453 YKLKEE
+453 
-459 YAKNVEKALQ
+459 
-469 LRTYIKSFVVQSA
+469 
-482 ENTVIK
+482 
-488 EIAKKSVLVKY
+488 
-499 AVKSL
+499 
-504 WQQLTN
+504 
-510 TKKLVLK
+510 
-517 NVHINL
+517 
-523 QPLTEEREVFD
+523 
-534 IAVEDCHEFVANGVL
+534 
-549 VHNCDPTTLVRSF
+549 DPTTLVRSF

-598 IYADSARPET
+598 IYADRSRPET

-619 IAAEKWNGSVE
+619 IAAEEWNGSIE

-649 AVAEEFDLYQYKVDR
+649 AVVEEFDLYQYKVDR
-664 QTGEVLRVPVDKFN
+664 QTGEVLRIPVDKFN

-690 SMRSANNGKVYD
+690 PMRSANNGKVYD

-766 LVWMPYTTLKDI
+766 LIWMPYTTLKDI

-838 DGKIERSSKEQENAR
+838 DGKIERSSKEQENTR
-853 FCKTFEYLVWRIMG
+853 YCRLFEYLTWRIMG

>member
-51 AYQAK
+51 AYQSK

-81 TDMKLDFFF
+81 TDMHLDFFF

-222 AQIFRGKYVIENFE
+222 AQIFRGKYVVENFE

-249 GFACLEGNT
+249 GFAN
-258 LVTTNKGLKKLRDI
+258 
-272 KVGDHVL
+272 
-279 TRQGYKKVLATK
+279 
-291 NKGLKKVF
+291 
-299 DLDCGYGK
+299 
-307 RIIVTGDHKIYTSDG
+307 
-322 WKRVDELGARET
+322 
-334 LCETKLSLMGAFIN
+334 
-348 AIRTVS
+348 
-354 TRIISTGKKAKTEKT
+354 
-369 AYASFTG
+369 
-376 IFTNIIKGLFLKVT
+376 
-390 SFTTLTV
+390 
-397 ILLITVLKT
+397 
-406 LCALPL
+406 
-412 LSIVSSIS
+412 
-420 SLNFT
+420 
-425 KKKLQLQDDCT
+425 
-436 DIQKRTGQNEE
+436 
-447 KNQSLL
+447 
-453 YKLKEE
+453 
-459 YAKNVEKALQ
+459 
-469 LRTYIKSFVVQSA
+469 
-482 ENTVIK
+482 
-488 EIAKKSVLVKY
+488 
-499 AVKSL
+499 
-504 WQQLTN
+504 
-510 TKKLVLK
+510 
-517 NVHINL
+517 
-523 QPLTEEREVFD
+523 
-534 IAVEDCHEFVANGVL
+534 
-549 VHNCDPTTLVRSF
+549 DPTTLVRNF

-664 QTGEVLRVPVDKFN
+664 QTGEVLRIPVDKFN

-690 SMRSANNGKVYD
+690 PMRSANNGKVYD

-712 ERASGD
+712 EKASGD

-745 DAFSQSVIDFKA
+745 DAFSQSVIDFKS

-766 LVWMPYTTLKDI
+766 LIWMPYTTLKDI

-838 DGKIERSSKEQENAR
+838 DGKIERSSKEQENTR
-853 FCKTFEYLVWRIMG
+853 YCRLFEYLTWRIMG

>member
-51 AYQAK
+51 AYQSK

-222 AQIFRGKYVIENFE
+222 AQIFRGKYVVENFE
-236 TPKNADFHFGADW
+236 TPKNADFHYGCDW
-249 GFACLEGNT
+249 GFAN
-258 LVTTNKGLKKLRDI
+258 
-272 KVGDHVL
+272 
-279 TRQGYKKVLATK
+279 
-291 NKGLKKVF
+291 
-299 DLDCGYGK
+299 
-307 RIIVTGDHKIYTSDG
+307 
-322 WKRVDELGARET
+322 
-334 LCETKLSLMGAFIN
+334 
-348 AIRTVS
+348 
-354 TRIISTGKKAKTEKT
+354 
-369 AYASFTG
+369 
-376 IFTNIIKGLFLKVT
+376 
-390 SFTTLTV
+390 
-397 ILLITVLKT
+397 
-406 LCALPL
+406 
-412 LSIVSSIS
+412 
-420 SLNFT
+420 
-425 KKKLQLQDDCT
+425 
-436 DIQKRTGQNEE
+436 
-447 KNQSLL
+447 
-453 YKLKEE
+453 
-459 YAKNVEKALQ
+459 
-469 LRTYIKSFVVQSA
+469 
-482 ENTVIK
+482 
-488 EIAKKSVLVKY
+488 
-499 AVKSL
+499 
-504 WQQLTN
+504 
-510 TKKLVLK
+510 
-517 NVHINL
+517 
-523 QPLTEEREVFD
+523 
-534 IAVEDCHEFVANGVL
+534 
-549 VHNCDPTTLVRSF
+549 DPTTLVRSF

-649 AVAEEFDLYQYKVDR
+649 AVVEEFDLYQYKVDR
-664 QTGEVLRVPVDKFN
+664 QTGEVLRIPVDKFN

-690 SMRSANNGKVYD
+690 PMRSANNGKVYD

-712 ERASGD
+712 EKASGD

-745 DAFSQSVIDFKA
+745 DAFSQSVIDFKS

-766 LVWMPYTTLKDI
+766 LIWMPYTTLKDI

-838 DGKIERSSKEQENAR
+838 DGKIERSSKEQENTR
-853 FCKTFEYLVWRIMG
+853 YCRLFEYLTWRIMG

>member
-51 AYQAK
+51 AYQSK

-222 AQIFRGKYVIENFE
+222 AQIFRGKYVVENFE

-249 GFACLEGNT
+249 GFAN
-258 LVTTNKGLKKLRDI
+258 
-272 KVGDHVL
+272 
-279 TRQGYKKVLATK
+279 
-291 NKGLKKVF
+291 
-299 DLDCGYGK
+299 
-307 RIIVTGDHKIYTSDG
+307 
-322 WKRVDELGARET
+322 
-334 LCETKLSLMGAFIN
+334 
-348 AIRTVS
+348 
-354 TRIISTGKKAKTEKT
+354 
-369 AYASFTG
+369 
-376 IFTNIIKGLFLKVT
+376 
-390 SFTTLTV
+390 
-397 ILLITVLKT
+397 
-406 LCALPL
+406 
-412 LSIVSSIS
+412 
-420 SLNFT
+420 
-425 KKKLQLQDDCT
+425 
-436 DIQKRTGQNEE
+436 
-447 KNQSLL
+447 
-453 YKLKEE
+453 
-459 YAKNVEKALQ
+459 
-469 LRTYIKSFVVQSA
+469 
-482 ENTVIK
+482 
-488 EIAKKSVLVKY
+488 
-499 AVKSL
+499 
-504 WQQLTN
+504 
-510 TKKLVLK
+510 
-517 NVHINL
+517 
-523 QPLTEEREVFD
+523 
-534 IAVEDCHEFVANGVL
+534 
-549 VHNCDPTTLVRSF
+549 DPTTLVRSF

-649 AVAEEFDLYQYKVDR
+649 AVAEEFDLYQYKVDK
-664 QTGEVLRVPVDKFN
+664 QTGEVLRIPVDKFN

-690 SMRSANNGKVYD
+690 PMRSANNGKVYD

-712 ERASGD
+712 EKASGN

-745 DAFSQSVIDFKA
+745 DAFSQSVIDFKT
-757 VKDKYPDCN
+757 VKEKYPDCN
-766 LVWMPYTTLKDI
+766 LIWMPYTTLKDI

-786 VDNDIEPA
+786 IDNDIEPA

>member
-81 TDMKLDFFF
+81 VDMKLDFFF
-90 TVYKDRIV
+90 TVYKDKIV

-156 FNPYKDNDPIYME
+156 FNPYKDNDPIYIE

-222 AQIFRGKYVIENFE
+222 AQIFRGKYVVENFE

-249 GFACLEGNT
+249 GFAN
-258 LVTTNKGLKKLRDI
+258 
-272 KVGDHVL
+272 
-279 TRQGYKKVLATK
+279 
-291 NKGLKKVF
+291 
-299 DLDCGYGK
+299 
-307 RIIVTGDHKIYTSDG
+307 
-322 WKRVDELGARET
+322 
-334 LCETKLSLMGAFIN
+334 
-348 AIRTVS
+348 
-354 TRIISTGKKAKTEKT
+354 
-369 AYASFTG
+369 
-376 IFTNIIKGLFLKVT
+376 
-390 SFTTLTV
+390 
-397 ILLITVLKT
+397 
-406 LCALPL
+406 
-412 LSIVSSIS
+412 
-420 SLNFT
+420 
-425 KKKLQLQDDCT
+425 
-436 DIQKRTGQNEE
+436 
-447 KNQSLL
+447 
-453 YKLKEE
+453 
-459 YAKNVEKALQ
+459 
-469 LRTYIKSFVVQSA
+469 
-482 ENTVIK
+482 
-488 EIAKKSVLVKY
+488 
-499 AVKSL
+499 
-504 WQQLTN
+504 
-510 TKKLVLK
+510 
-517 NVHINL
+517 
-523 QPLTEEREVFD
+523 
-534 IAVEDCHEFVANGVL
+534 
-549 VHNCDPTTLVRSF
+549 DPTTLVRSF

-690 SMRSANNGKVYD
+690 PMRSANNGKVYD

-712 ERASGD
+712 EKASGD

-838 DGKIERSSKEQENAR
+838 DGKIERSSKEQENTR
-853 FCKTFEYLVWRIMG
+853 YCRLFEYLTWRIMG

>member
-7 DTNINLKVANVY
+7 DTDIELHVAKVY

-51 AYQAK
+51 AYQSK

-81 TDMKLDFFF
+81 TDMHLDFFF

-169 MKNATEDDLV
+169 MRNATEDDLV

-222 AQIFRGKYVIENFE
+222 AQIFRGKYVVENFE

-249 GFACLEGNT
+249 GFAN
-258 LVTTNKGLKKLRDI
+258 
-272 KVGDHVL
+272 
-279 TRQGYKKVLATK
+279 
-291 NKGLKKVF
+291 
-299 DLDCGYGK
+299 
-307 RIIVTGDHKIYTSDG
+307 
-322 WKRVDELGARET
+322 
-334 LCETKLSLMGAFIN
+334 
-348 AIRTVS
+348 
-354 TRIISTGKKAKTEKT
+354 
-369 AYASFTG
+369 
-376 IFTNIIKGLFLKVT
+376 
-390 SFTTLTV
+390 
-397 ILLITVLKT
+397 
-406 LCALPL
+406 
-412 LSIVSSIS
+412 
-420 SLNFT
+420 
-425 KKKLQLQDDCT
+425 
-436 DIQKRTGQNEE
+436 
-447 KNQSLL
+447 
-453 YKLKEE
+453 
-459 YAKNVEKALQ
+459 
-469 LRTYIKSFVVQSA
+469 
-482 ENTVIK
+482 
-488 EIAKKSVLVKY
+488 
-499 AVKSL
+499 
-504 WQQLTN
+504 
-510 TKKLVLK
+510 
-517 NVHINL
+517 
-523 QPLTEEREVFD
+523 
-534 IAVEDCHEFVANGVL
+534 
-549 VHNCDPTTLVRSF
+549 DPTTLVRSF

-649 AVAEEFDLYQYKVDR
+649 AVVEEFDLYQYKVDR
-664 QTGEVLRVPVDKFN
+664 QTGEVLRIPVDKFN

-690 SMRSANNGKVYD
+690 PMRSANNGKVYD

-712 ERASGD
+712 EKASGD

-766 LVWMPYTTLKDI
+766 LIWMPYTTLKDI

-838 DGKIERSSKEQENAR
+838 DGKIERSSKEQENTR
-853 FCKTFEYLVWRIMG
+853 YCRLFEYLTWRIMG

>member
-51 AYQAK
+51 AYQSK

-81 TDMKLDFFF
+81 VDMHLDFFF

-222 AQIFRGKYVIENFE
+222 AQIFRGKYVVENFE

-249 GFACLEGNT
+249 GFAN
-258 LVTTNKGLKKLRDI
+258 
-272 KVGDHVL
+272 
-279 TRQGYKKVLATK
+279 
-291 NKGLKKVF
+291 
-299 DLDCGYGK
+299 
-307 RIIVTGDHKIYTSDG
+307 
-322 WKRVDELGARET
+322 
-334 LCETKLSLMGAFIN
+334 
-348 AIRTVS
+348 
-354 TRIISTGKKAKTEKT
+354 
-369 AYASFTG
+369 
-376 IFTNIIKGLFLKVT
+376 
-390 SFTTLTV
+390 
-397 ILLITVLKT
+397 
-406 LCALPL
+406 
-412 LSIVSSIS
+412 
-420 SLNFT
+420 
-425 KKKLQLQDDCT
+425 
-436 DIQKRTGQNEE
+436 
-447 KNQSLL
+447 
-453 YKLKEE
+453 
-459 YAKNVEKALQ
+459 
-469 LRTYIKSFVVQSA
+469 
-482 ENTVIK
+482 
-488 EIAKKSVLVKY
+488 
-499 AVKSL
+499 
-504 WQQLTN
+504 
-510 TKKLVLK
+510 
-517 NVHINL
+517 
-523 QPLTEEREVFD
+523 
-534 IAVEDCHEFVANGVL
+534 
-549 VHNCDPTTLVRSF
+549 DPTTLVRSF

-649 AVAEEFDLYQYKVDR
+649 AIVEEFDLYQYKVDR
-664 QTGEVLRVPVDKFN
+664 QTGEILRVPVDKFN

-690 SMRSANNGKVYD
+690 PMRSANNGKVYD

-732 VSACVISGEIKIL
+732 ISACVISGEIKIL
-745 DAFSQSVIDFKA
+745 DAFSQSVIDFKT

-766 LVWMPYTTLKDI
+766 LIWMPYTTLKDI
-778 QQNYVDDC
+778 QQNYVEDC

-838 DGKIERSSKEQENAR
+838 DGKIERSSKEQENTR
-853 FCKTFEYLVWRIMG
+853 FCRLFEYLTWRIMG

>member
-51 AYQAK
+51 AYQSK

-81 TDMKLDFFF
+81 TDMHLDFFF

-156 FNPYKDNDPIYME
+156 FNPYKDNDPIYVE

-222 AQIFRGKYVIENFE
+222 AQIFRGKYVVENFE

-249 GFACLEGNT
+249 GFAN
-258 LVTTNKGLKKLRDI
+258 
-272 KVGDHVL
+272 
-279 TRQGYKKVLATK
+279 
-291 NKGLKKVF
+291 
-299 DLDCGYGK
+299 
-307 RIIVTGDHKIYTSDG
+307 
-322 WKRVDELGARET
+322 
-334 LCETKLSLMGAFIN
+334 
-348 AIRTVS
+348 
-354 TRIISTGKKAKTEKT
+354 
-369 AYASFTG
+369 
-376 IFTNIIKGLFLKVT
+376 
-390 SFTTLTV
+390 
-397 ILLITVLKT
+397 
-406 LCALPL
+406 
-412 LSIVSSIS
+412 
-420 SLNFT
+420 
-425 KKKLQLQDDCT
+425 
-436 DIQKRTGQNEE
+436 
-447 KNQSLL
+447 
-453 YKLKEE
+453 
-459 YAKNVEKALQ
+459 
-469 LRTYIKSFVVQSA
+469 
-482 ENTVIK
+482 
-488 EIAKKSVLVKY
+488 
-499 AVKSL
+499 
-504 WQQLTN
+504 
-510 TKKLVLK
+510 
-517 NVHINL
+517 
-523 QPLTEEREVFD
+523 
-534 IAVEDCHEFVANGVL
+534 
-549 VHNCDPTTLVRSF
+549 DPTTLVRSF

-690 SMRSANNGKVYD
+690 PMRSANNGKVYD

-718 VYLGTFALPGRILW
+718 VYLGTFSLPGRILW

-809 NDLFDRH
+809 NDLFNRH

>member
-7 DTNINLKVANVY
+7 DTNINLKVANIY

-51 AYQAK
+51 AYQSK

-81 TDMKLDFFF
+81 VDMHLDFFF

-222 AQIFRGKYVIENFE
+222 AQIFRGKYVVENFE

-249 GFACLEGNT
+249 GFAN
-258 LVTTNKGLKKLRDI
+258 
-272 KVGDHVL
+272 
-279 TRQGYKKVLATK
+279 
-291 NKGLKKVF
+291 
-299 DLDCGYGK
+299 
-307 RIIVTGDHKIYTSDG
+307 
-322 WKRVDELGARET
+322 
-334 LCETKLSLMGAFIN
+334 
-348 AIRTVS
+348 
-354 TRIISTGKKAKTEKT
+354 
-369 AYASFTG
+369 
-376 IFTNIIKGLFLKVT
+376 
-390 SFTTLTV
+390 
-397 ILLITVLKT
+397 
-406 LCALPL
+406 
-412 LSIVSSIS
+412 
-420 SLNFT
+420 
-425 KKKLQLQDDCT
+425 
-436 DIQKRTGQNEE
+436 
-447 KNQSLL
+447 
-453 YKLKEE
+453 
-459 YAKNVEKALQ
+459 
-469 LRTYIKSFVVQSA
+469 
-482 ENTVIK
+482 
-488 EIAKKSVLVKY
+488 
-499 AVKSL
+499 
-504 WQQLTN
+504 
-510 TKKLVLK
+510 
-517 NVHINL
+517 
-523 QPLTEEREVFD
+523 
-534 IAVEDCHEFVANGVL
+534 
-549 VHNCDPTTLVRSF
+549 DPTTLVRSF

-664 QTGEVLRVPVDKFN
+664 QTGEVLRIPVDKFN

-690 SMRSANNGKVYD
+690 PMRSANNGKVYD

-712 ERASGD
+712 EKASGD

-766 LVWMPYTTLKDI
+766 LIWMPYTTLKDI

-838 DGKIERSSKEQENAR
+838 DGKIERSSKEQENTR
-853 FCKTFEYLVWRIMG
+853 YCRLFEYLTWRIMG

>member
-7 DTNINLKVANVY
+7 DTNINLTVANVY
-19 KPLWKNAKRRNYI
+19 KPLWMNAKRRNYI

-51 AYQAK
+51 AYQSK

-222 AQIFRGKYVIENFE
+222 AQIFRGKYVVENFE

-249 GFACLEGNT
+249 GFAN
-258 LVTTNKGLKKLRDI
+258 
-272 KVGDHVL
+272 
-279 TRQGYKKVLATK
+279 
-291 NKGLKKVF
+291 
-299 DLDCGYGK
+299 
-307 RIIVTGDHKIYTSDG
+307 
-322 WKRVDELGARET
+322 
-334 LCETKLSLMGAFIN
+334 
-348 AIRTVS
+348 
-354 TRIISTGKKAKTEKT
+354 
-369 AYASFTG
+369 
-376 IFTNIIKGLFLKVT
+376 
-390 SFTTLTV
+390 
-397 ILLITVLKT
+397 
-406 LCALPL
+406 
-412 LSIVSSIS
+412 
-420 SLNFT
+420 
-425 KKKLQLQDDCT
+425 
-436 DIQKRTGQNEE
+436 
-447 KNQSLL
+447 
-453 YKLKEE
+453 
-459 YAKNVEKALQ
+459 
-469 LRTYIKSFVVQSA
+469 
-482 ENTVIK
+482 
-488 EIAKKSVLVKY
+488 
-499 AVKSL
+499 
-504 WQQLTN
+504 
-510 TKKLVLK
+510 
-517 NVHINL
+517 
-523 QPLTEEREVFD
+523 
-534 IAVEDCHEFVANGVL
+534 
-549 VHNCDPTTLVRSF
+549 DPTTLVRSF

-619 IAAEKWNGSVE
+619 VAAEKWNGSVE

-649 AVAEEFDLYQYKVDR
+649 AVEEEFDLYQYKVDK
-664 QTGEVLRVPVDKFN
+664 QTGEVLRIPVDKFN

-690 SMRSANNGKVYD
+690 PMRSANNGKVYD

-712 ERASGD
+712 EKASGD

-745 DAFSQSVIDFKA
+745 DAFSQSVIDFKT
-757 VKDKYPDCN
+757 VKEKYPDCN
-766 LVWMPYTTLKDI
+766 LIWMPYTTLKDI

>member
-51 AYQAK
+51 AYQSK

-81 TDMKLDFFF
+81 TDMHLDFFF

-194 RLEMER
+194 RMEMER

-222 AQIFRGKYVIENFE
+222 AQIFRGKYVVENFE

-249 GFACLEGNT
+249 GFAN
-258 LVTTNKGLKKLRDI
+258 
-272 KVGDHVL
+272 
-279 TRQGYKKVLATK
+279 
-291 NKGLKKVF
+291 
-299 DLDCGYGK
+299 
-307 RIIVTGDHKIYTSDG
+307 
-322 WKRVDELGARET
+322 
-334 LCETKLSLMGAFIN
+334 
-348 AIRTVS
+348 
-354 TRIISTGKKAKTEKT
+354 
-369 AYASFTG
+369 
-376 IFTNIIKGLFLKVT
+376 
-390 SFTTLTV
+390 
-397 ILLITVLKT
+397 
-406 LCALPL
+406 
-412 LSIVSSIS
+412 
-420 SLNFT
+420 
-425 KKKLQLQDDCT
+425 
-436 DIQKRTGQNEE
+436 
-447 KNQSLL
+447 
-453 YKLKEE
+453 
-459 YAKNVEKALQ
+459 
-469 LRTYIKSFVVQSA
+469 
-482 ENTVIK
+482 
-488 EIAKKSVLVKY
+488 
-499 AVKSL
+499 
-504 WQQLTN
+504 
-510 TKKLVLK
+510 
-517 NVHINL
+517 
-523 QPLTEEREVFD
+523 
-534 IAVEDCHEFVANGVL
+534 
-549 VHNCDPTTLVRSF
+549 DPTTLVRSF

-664 QTGEVLRVPVDKFN
+664 QTGEVLRIPVDKFN

-690 SMRSANNGKVYD
+690 PMRSANNGKVYD

-712 ERASGD
+712 EKASGD

-766 LVWMPYTTLKDI
+766 LIWMPYTTLKDI

-867 RLQNE
+867 RMQG

>member
-51 AYQAK
+51 AYQSK

-81 TDMKLDFFF
+81 TDMHLDFFF

-156 FNPYKDNDPIYME
+156 FNPYKDNDPIYVE

-222 AQIFRGKYVIENFE
+222 AQIFRGKYVVENFE

-249 GFACLEGNT
+249 GFAN
-258 LVTTNKGLKKLRDI
+258 
-272 KVGDHVL
+272 
-279 TRQGYKKVLATK
+279 
-291 NKGLKKVF
+291 
-299 DLDCGYGK
+299 
-307 RIIVTGDHKIYTSDG
+307 
-322 WKRVDELGARET
+322 
-334 LCETKLSLMGAFIN
+334 
-348 AIRTVS
+348 
-354 TRIISTGKKAKTEKT
+354 
-369 AYASFTG
+369 
-376 IFTNIIKGLFLKVT
+376 
-390 SFTTLTV
+390 
-397 ILLITVLKT
+397 
-406 LCALPL
+406 
-412 LSIVSSIS
+412 
-420 SLNFT
+420 
-425 KKKLQLQDDCT
+425 
-436 DIQKRTGQNEE
+436 
-447 KNQSLL
+447 
-453 YKLKEE
+453 
-459 YAKNVEKALQ
+459 
-469 LRTYIKSFVVQSA
+469 
-482 ENTVIK
+482 
-488 EIAKKSVLVKY
+488 
-499 AVKSL
+499 
-504 WQQLTN
+504 
-510 TKKLVLK
+510 
-517 NVHINL
+517 
-523 QPLTEEREVFD
+523 
-534 IAVEDCHEFVANGVL
+534 
-549 VHNCDPTTLVRSF
+549 DPTTIVRSF

-690 SMRSANNGKVYD
+690 PMRSANNGKVYD

-809 NDLFDRH
+809 NDLFNRH

>member
-7 DTNINLKVANVY
+7 DTNINLKVANIY

-51 AYQAK
+51 AYQSK

-81 TDMKLDFFF
+81 VDMHLDFFF

-222 AQIFRGKYVIENFE
+222 AQIFRGKYVVENFE

-249 GFACLEGNT
+249 GFAN
-258 LVTTNKGLKKLRDI
+258 
-272 KVGDHVL
+272 
-279 TRQGYKKVLATK
+279 
-291 NKGLKKVF
+291 
-299 DLDCGYGK
+299 
-307 RIIVTGDHKIYTSDG
+307 
-322 WKRVDELGARET
+322 
-334 LCETKLSLMGAFIN
+334 
-348 AIRTVS
+348 
-354 TRIISTGKKAKTEKT
+354 
-369 AYASFTG
+369 
-376 IFTNIIKGLFLKVT
+376 
-390 SFTTLTV
+390 
-397 ILLITVLKT
+397 
-406 LCALPL
+406 
-412 LSIVSSIS
+412 
-420 SLNFT
+420 
-425 KKKLQLQDDCT
+425 
-436 DIQKRTGQNEE
+436 
-447 KNQSLL
+447 
-453 YKLKEE
+453 
-459 YAKNVEKALQ
+459 
-469 LRTYIKSFVVQSA
+469 
-482 ENTVIK
+482 
-488 EIAKKSVLVKY
+488 
-499 AVKSL
+499 
-504 WQQLTN
+504 
-510 TKKLVLK
+510 
-517 NVHINL
+517 
-523 QPLTEEREVFD
+523 
-534 IAVEDCHEFVANGVL
+534 
-549 VHNCDPTTLVRSF
+549 DPTTLVRSF

-649 AVAEEFDLYQYKVDR
+649 AVAEEFDLYRYKVDR
-664 QTGEVLRVPVDKFN
+664 QTGEVLRIPVDKFN

-690 SMRSANNGKVYD
+690 PMRSANNGKVYD

-712 ERASGD
+712 EKASGD

-766 LVWMPYTTLKDI
+766 LIWMPYTTLKDI

-838 DGKIERSSKEQENAR
+838 DGKIERSSKEQENTR
-853 FCKTFEYLVWRIMG
+853 YCRLFEYLTWRIMG

>member
-51 AYQAK
+51 AYQSK

-81 TDMKLDFFF
+81 VDMHLDFFF

-222 AQIFRGKYVIENFE
+222 AQIFRGKYVVENFE

-249 GFACLEGNT
+249 GFAN
-258 LVTTNKGLKKLRDI
+258 
-272 KVGDHVL
+272 
-279 TRQGYKKVLATK
+279 
-291 NKGLKKVF
+291 
-299 DLDCGYGK
+299 
-307 RIIVTGDHKIYTSDG
+307 
-322 WKRVDELGARET
+322 
-334 LCETKLSLMGAFIN
+334 
-348 AIRTVS
+348 
-354 TRIISTGKKAKTEKT
+354 
-369 AYASFTG
+369 
-376 IFTNIIKGLFLKVT
+376 
-390 SFTTLTV
+390 
-397 ILLITVLKT
+397 
-406 LCALPL
+406 
-412 LSIVSSIS
+412 
-420 SLNFT
+420 
-425 KKKLQLQDDCT
+425 
-436 DIQKRTGQNEE
+436 
-447 KNQSLL
+447 
-453 YKLKEE
+453 
-459 YAKNVEKALQ
+459 
-469 LRTYIKSFVVQSA
+469 
-482 ENTVIK
+482 
-488 EIAKKSVLVKY
+488 
-499 AVKSL
+499 
-504 WQQLTN
+504 
-510 TKKLVLK
+510 
-517 NVHINL
+517 
-523 QPLTEEREVFD
+523 
-534 IAVEDCHEFVANGVL
+534 
-549 VHNCDPTTLVRSF
+549 DPTTLVRSF

-649 AVAEEFDLYQYKVDR
+649 AIVEEFDLYQYKVDR
-664 QTGEVLRVPVDKFN
+664 QTGEILRIPVDKFN

-690 SMRSANNGKVYD
+690 PMRSANNGKVYD

-718 VYLGTFALPGRILW
+718 IYLGTFALPGRILW
-732 VSACVISGEIKIL
+732 ISACVISGEIKIL
-745 DAFSQSVIDFKA
+745 DAFSQSVIDFKT

-766 LVWMPYTTLKDI
+766 LIWMPYTTLKDI
-778 QQNYVDDC
+778 QQNYVEDC

-838 DGKIERSSKEQENAR
+838 DGKIERSSKEQENTR
-853 FCKTFEYLVWRIMG
+853 FCRLFEYLTWRIMG